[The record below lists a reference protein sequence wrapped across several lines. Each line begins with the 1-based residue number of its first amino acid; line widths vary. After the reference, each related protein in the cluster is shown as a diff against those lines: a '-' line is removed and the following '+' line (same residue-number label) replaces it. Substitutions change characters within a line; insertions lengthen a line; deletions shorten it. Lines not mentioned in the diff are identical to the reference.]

1 MPKTRS
7 KNHTRSN
14 TNTRS
19 KLKTNT
25 SSISRSISR
34 SKPKPALT
42 PSIKKKLD
50 IFMQNLFES
59 HLKPN
64 NVYILSHLPY
74 VTYYIISTLGSFA
87 IPNESFLNKQ

>member
-1 MPKTRS
+1 MAFYYIEMEVIKYNPFTTITMPNTRS
-7 KNHTRSN
+7 KNNSRSN

-42 PSIKKKLD
+42 PSIKKKLN
-50 IFMQNLFES
+50 ILCKICLNLF
-59 HLKPN
+59 
-64 NVYILSHLPY
+64 
-74 VTYYIISTLGSFA
+74 
-87 IPNESFLNKQ
+87 